1 MRSTPRIFSASL
13 TSMLLMRPFAT
24 VACTGSAWTM
34 FGKLWSEEYFAVPL
48 VFSGPSMR
56 GTVVPIRFFAA
67 VCAMVGLLALG
78 LRRGGERAHD
88 AALRQLDFE
97 FVARLRLGIPQRRL
111 SRRVKVRFGGGL
123 PFKRA
128 FRFMRAPRLGANA
141 AECHSRFA
149 NRAAL
154 DLNHDRGRRKGEF
167 IRRAVAQL
175 QVVRLRARDR
185 RRQRDV
191 GDQVAGLQH
200 V

>member
-67 VCAMVGLLALG
+67 VCAMVGLLASG

-97 FVARLRLGIPQRRL
+97 FVTGLRLGIAQRRL
-111 SRRVKVRFGGGL
+111 GRGMKVRFRGGL

-128 FRFMRAPRLGANA
+128 FRFMRAPRFCANA
-141 AECHSRFA
+141 AERHSRLA

-154 DLNHDRGRRKGEF
+154 DLNHDRSRREREF
-167 IRRAVAQL
+167 IRRAIAQL
-175 QVVRLRARDR
+175 QIMRLRARDGR
-185 RRQRDV
+185 R
-191 GDQVAGLQH
+191 
-200 V
+200 